1 MQIFFRQTLIL
12 VWKDILIDLQR
23 KDNLLSMLLFAI
35 LALLVFQF
43 AMGKEP
49 EMFLTALP
57 GVIWIVTLMS
67 GVLGLGKSFV
77 QEMESGCMGALL
89 IAPVDRSVLFLGK
102 MLANTMFLLLTQLL
116 FVPLCMF
123 IFEIDVVSWTGLFL
137 VALPGVIWIVTLM
150 SGVLGLGK
158 SFVQE
163 MESGCMGALLIA
175 PVDRSVLFL
184 GKMLA
189 NTMFLLLTQLLF
201 VPLCLFIF
209 EIDVLS
215 RTGLFLVLLFGTIGF
230 SSLGTLLTV
239 MTSTVRGKEILLPIL
254 IFPLMVPSLLCV
266 VRLMENLFF
275 GLHQQEVWSWW
286 KLLVGFDIVLFTLTI
301 LGFEFVVEE

>member
-1 MQIFFRQTLIL
+1 
-12 VWKDILIDLQR
+12 
-23 KDNLLSMLLFAI
+23 
-35 LALLVFQF
+35 
-43 AMGKEP
+43 
-49 EMFLTALP
+49 MFLVALP

-137 VALPGVIWIVTLM
+137 V
-150 SGVLGLGK
+150 
-158 SFVQE
+158 
-163 MESGCMGALLIA
+163 
-175 PVDRSVLFL
+175 
-184 GKMLA
+184 
-189 NTMFLLLTQLLF
+189 
-201 VPLCLFIF
+201 
-209 EIDVLS
+209 
-215 RTGLFLVLLFGTIGF
+215 LLFGTIGF

-275 GLHQQEVWSWW
+275 GLHQLEVWSWW

>member
-12 VWKDILIDLQR
+12 VWKDILIDLRR
-23 KDNLLSMLLFAI
+23 KDNLLSMLLFSI

-49 EMFLTALP
+49 EMFVTALP

-102 MLANTMFLLLTQLL
+102 MLANTL
-116 FVPLCMF
+116 F
-123 IFEIDVVSWTGLFL
+123 ILF
-137 VALPGVIWIVTLM
+137 
-150 SGVLGLGK
+150 
-158 SFVQE
+158 
-163 MESGCMGALLIA
+163 
-175 PVDRSVLFL
+175 
-184 GKMLA
+184 
-189 NTMFLLLTQLLF
+189 TQLLF
-201 VPLCLFIF
+201 VPLCLFFF
-209 EIDVLS
+209 EIEVRNWIELC
-215 RTGLFLVLLFGTIGF
+215 LVLLLGTVGF
-230 SSLGTLLTV
+230 SSLGTLLIV

-266 VRLMENLFF
+266 VRLTEYLFF
-275 GLHQQEVWSWW
+275 GLHQLEVWSWW
-286 KLLVGFDIVLFTLTI
+286 KLLIGFDVVFFTLTI